1 MDYRQMLIDVMMSS
15 KYKGKTL
22 DELKILM
29 NVDTAKEFTEFMK
42 AFNELEDEVV
52 IIADKKDRYFL
63 AEKLGY
69 FKGILHVNPRGFGF
83 VENEEVRCY
92 VSEDEMN
99 YAVDKDEVVAQSW
112 VNYDG
117 SSECRIVRIIKH
129 NLSKLVGT
137 VKIKD
142 GRKYFLPDS
151 ETIDARIKITNYN
164 DFKLIN
170 DMKVLVQI
178 TKFGKALEAKII
190 EVIGYK
196 YDPGVDILSVLLEH
210 DIDPE
215 FNEDVKE
222 ELRKVPE
229 KVTRKDLEGREDLRD
244 ELIITIDG
252 DDARDLDDAV
262 SVKKIEHGYRLG
274 VHIAD
279 VSYYVKAGSAIDQE
293 AYARGTS
300 VYVTDRVV
308 PMLPHLLSNGI
319 CSLNPRV
326 DRCTISCV
334 MDINEKG
341 EVFNYRI
348 FPSVIKTTE
357 RMTYNNVNGMI
368 NGDEELCQKYAHI
381 LDMVKE
387 MLALSKIVRERR
399 HRLGSIDF
407 DTREGKV
414 IVDEKGKPIDV
425 VVRERGEAERII
437 EDFMICANECVAT
450 HVKWQELP
458 SIYRVH
464 DVPDAK
470 KMCEFVHIA
479 QLLGVKFKG
488 NVVNVRPKQC
498 QQILEEAKKRPEYS
512 VLSTSLLRCMA
523 KAKYDPNCLGHFGLA
538 LSEYTHFTSPI
549 RRYPDLIV
557 HRMLRKYCFGPMPSA
572 KVMQK
577 DEKWI
582 EKAAIQCS
590 ERERI
595 AVDAEREVDDMKKAE
610 YMENHIGEIYEGVIS
625 SVLKF
630 GIFVELPN
638 TVEGLVH
645 VTNMNDDHYVFDEV
659 TKSLV
664 GERTRNRYTMGQ
676 KVKVKV
682 TGASRFK
689 RQVDFEVVKKVK

>member
-1 MDYRQMLIDVMMSS
+1 M
-15 KYKGKTL
+15 
-22 DELKILM
+22 
-29 NVDTAKEFTEFMK
+29 
-42 AFNELEDEVV
+42 
-52 IIADKKDRYFL
+52 
-63 AEKLGY
+63 
-69 FKGILHVNPRGFGF
+69 
-83 VENEEVRCY
+83 
-92 VSEDEMN
+92 
-99 YAVDKDEVVAQSW
+99 
-112 VNYDG
+112 
-117 SSECRIVRIIKH
+117 
-129 NLSKLVGT
+129 
-137 VKIKD
+137 
-142 GRKYFLPDS
+142 
-151 ETIDARIKITNYN
+151 
-164 DFKLIN
+164 
-170 DMKVLVQI
+170 
-178 TKFGKALEAKII
+178 
-190 EVIGYK
+190 
-196 YDPGVDILSVLLEH
+196 
-210 DIDPE
+210 
-215 FNEDVKE
+215 
-222 ELRKVPE
+222 
-229 KVTRKDLEGREDLRD
+229 
-244 ELIITIDG
+244 
-252 DDARDLDDAV
+252 
-262 SVKKIEHGYRLG
+262 
-274 VHIAD
+274 
-279 VSYYVKAGSAIDQE
+279 
-293 AYARGTS
+293 
-300 VYVTDRVV
+300 
-308 PMLPHLLSNGI
+308 
-319 CSLNPRV
+319 NPRV

-470 KMCEFVHIA
+470 KMREFVHIA

>member
-1 MDYRQMLIDVMMSS
+1 MDYRQMLIDTMMSS
-15 KYKGKTL
+15 KYKGKTME
-22 DELKILM
+22 ELKESM
-29 NVDTAKEFTEFMK
+29 NVQSAKEFTAFMK

-52 IIADKKDRYFL
+52 IISTKNDKYFL

-92 VSEDEMN
+92 VSENEMN
-99 YAVDKDEVVAQSW
+99 YALDQDEVIAQSW

-117 SSECRIVRIIKH
+117 SSECKIIRILKH
-129 NLSKLVGT
+129 HLSKLVGT
-137 VKIKD
+137 VKIKE
-142 GRKYFLPDS
+142 GRKIFLPDS
-151 ETIDARIKITNYN
+151 ETVHARVKVTNYHE
-164 DFKLIN
+164 FKLVH
-170 DMKVLVQI
+170 DMKVLVEI
-178 TKFGKALEAKII
+178 TRYGQTMEAKII
-190 EVIGYK
+190 DVIGYK

-210 DIDPE
+210 DIYPE
-215 FNEDVKE
+215 FNEEVKN
-222 ELRKVPE
+222 ELKYIPE
-229 KVTRKDLEGREDLRD
+229 VVTEKDRIGREDLRNH
-244 ELIITIDG
+244 LIITIDG
-252 DDARDLDDAV
+252 DDARDLDDAI
-262 SVKKIEHGYRLG
+262 SVEKIENGYRLG

-308 PMLPHLLSNGI
+308 PMLPHQLSNGI
-319 CSLNPRV
+319 CSLNPHV

-334 MDINEKG
+334 MDIDAKG

-348 FPSVIKTTE
+348 FPSVINSTE
-357 RMTYNNVNGMI
+357 RMTYHNVNGII
-368 NGDEELCQKYAHI
+368 NHDEALCEQYAHI
-381 LDMVKE
+381 QELVE
-387 MLALSKIVRERR
+387 NMLALSKIVRQRR
-399 HRLGSIDF
+399 HNLGSIDF
-407 DTREGKV
+407 DTKEGKV
-414 IVDEKGKPIDV
+414 IVDEKGKPVDV
-425 VVRERGEAERII
+425 VLRERGEAERII
-437 EDFMICANECVAT
+437 EDFMICANECVAG

-464 DVPDAK
+464 DKPDAK
-470 KMCEFVHIA
+470 KMREFVHIA

-498 QQILEEAKKRPEYS
+498 QQILESAKQKPEYD
-512 VLSTSLLRCMA
+512 VLSSSLLRCMA
-523 KAKYDPNCLGHFGLA
+523 KAKYDPKCLGHFGLA
-538 LSEYTHFTSPI
+538 LNEYTHFTSPI

-557 HRMLRKYCFGPMPSA
+557 HRMLRKYCFNEMPSS
-572 KVMQK
+572 KIMNK

-610 YMENHIGEIYEGVIS
+610 YMEKHIGEVYEGVIS
-625 SVLKF
+625 SVTKF
-630 GIFVELPN
+630 GVFVELAN

-645 VTNMNDDHYVFDEV
+645 VTNMSDDHYVYDEV
-659 TKSLV
+659 TKSLF
-664 GERTRNRYTMGQ
+664 GQQTRNRYTMGM

-682 TGASRFK
+682 TAASRFK
-689 RQVDFEVVKKVK
+689 RQVDFKILKKVK